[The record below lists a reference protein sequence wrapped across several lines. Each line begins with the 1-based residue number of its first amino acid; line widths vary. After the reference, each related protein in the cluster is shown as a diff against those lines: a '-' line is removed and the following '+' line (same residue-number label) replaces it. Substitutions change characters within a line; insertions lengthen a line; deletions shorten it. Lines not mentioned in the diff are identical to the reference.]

1 MMTTVLPFETSLPWP
16 VLERGTRLAQAKT
29 LQYLLRAHGYA
40 VSPDGVFGQATETAV
55 RAFQAD
61 HRLAVDG
68 AAGPATWRALI
79 IRVKLNSRGDAVR
92 GVQQEAVNRDG
103 SDVPSLVIDGVFGP
117 RTDQFVRGY
126 QASLRATFPHDGVV
140 VDGVVGPTTWRALVN
155 GFVHL

>member
-1 MMTTVLPFETSLPWP
+1 MTTVLRFEASIPWP
-16 VLERGTRLAQAKT
+16 VLEFGMDAPQAKT
-29 LQYLLRAHGYA
+29 LQYLLRAHGYEVA
-40 VSPDGVFGQATETAV
+40 PDGLYSADTESAV

-68 AAGPATWRALI
+68 VAGSETWRALI
-79 IRVKLNSRGDAVR
+79 ITVKRNSRGDTVR

-117 RTDQFVRGY
+117 KTEQFVRGY
-126 QASLRATFPHDGVV
+126 QAALRESFPHDGVV
-140 VDGVVGPTTWRALVN
+140 VDGVVGPITWRALVS